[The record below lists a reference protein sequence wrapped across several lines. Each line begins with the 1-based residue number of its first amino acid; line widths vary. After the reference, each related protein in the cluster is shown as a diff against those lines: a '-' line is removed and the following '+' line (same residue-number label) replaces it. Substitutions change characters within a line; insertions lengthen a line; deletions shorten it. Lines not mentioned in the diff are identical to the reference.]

1 MKMKTVAH
9 PFFPCNR
16 FTLIELLVVIAII
29 AILAAMLLPALN
41 KARAGARDST
51 CKNNL
56 KTLAAAN
63 ILYAGDFDDYM
74 VPVYVRGTD
83 KSNWMFNESFARQAG
98 VNLKIEG
105 WLALWP
111 TKLLCPD
118 SYGAIK
124 PEENGLSAI
133 RRSYTLN
140 NTFGSDWSN
149 GPSTRSIPVSRS
161 SAPSRKFM
169 FLDGLR
175 PETLFGKNRT
185 SRTSYASIGE
195 CKDPADTSV
204 AYRHRLNFNISFFDG
219 HVARHEKPD
228 LIWVTNEYVRNWAFW
243 QPGWSDVSV
252 RF

>member
-1 MKMKTVAH
+1 MKR
-9 PFFPCNR
+9 NR
-16 FTLIELLVVIAII
+16 NFTLIELLVVIAII

-41 KARAGARDST
+41 KARASARDST

-63 ILYAGDFDDYM
+63 LLYAGDFDDYM

-98 VNLKIEG
+98 VNLEIEG

-118 SYGAIK
+118 SFGAIK

-140 NTFGSDWSN
+140 NTFVSN
-149 GPSTRSIPVSRS
+149 WNDGPSLRRIPVSRS
-161 SAPSRKFM
+161 SAPSRKSM
-169 FLDGLR
+169 CVG
-175 PETLFGKNRT
+175 
-185 SRTSYASIGE
+185 
-195 CKDPADTSV
+195 
-204 AYRHRLNFNISFFDG
+204 
-219 HVARHEKPD
+219 
-228 LIWVTNEYVRNWAFW
+228 
-243 QPGWSDVSV
+243 
-252 RF
+252 